1 MRILP
6 AVLAAASLAA
16 CVPKKDYQALE
27 AELAAT
33 RSQLNDDIAARDG
46 KISSLEEALANSK
59 AAAEQ
64 LGKDIADLQGRY
76 DEKAALAES
85 LTAEKA
91 TLVKDKSRLR
101 ASVKEMEEA
110 LIELAAR
117 KAAADK
123 RVAAYQDLLD
133 RFKALIDAGRLRVK
147 IVDGRMVVEL
157 ATDILFASGKAEL
170 SEEGTSALTEV
181 AKVLADIPDRRYQVE
196 GHTDDVPISTSR
208 FPSNWELASARAIVV
223 VKALIEG
230 GISADR
236 VSAASYSEHRPV
248 GDNDTDEGKA
258 ANRRIEIV
266 VVPDLTD
273 LPGFDELEA
282 LDK

>member
-1 MRILP
+1 MRALP
-6 AVLAAASLAA
+6 AILAAASLTA
-16 CVPKKDYQALE
+16 CVPKKDYVALE
-27 AELAAT
+27 AELAST
-33 RSQLNDDIAARDG
+33 RTQLNADIAARDATNT
-46 KISSLEEALANSK
+46 SLEEALANSV
-59 AAAEQ
+59 AEAEQ
-64 LGKDIADLQGRY
+64 LGRDIEDLQARY

-85 LTAEKA
+85 LTSEKA
-91 TLVKDKSRLR
+91 SLLKDKSRLR
-101 ASVKEMEEA
+101 ASVKEMEQA

-170 SEEGTSALTEV
+170 SEDGTSALTEV
-181 AKVLADIPDRRYQVE
+181 ASVLADIPDRRYQVE

-223 VKALIEG
+223 VKALMEG

-248 GDNDTDEGKA
+248 GDNDTNDGKA